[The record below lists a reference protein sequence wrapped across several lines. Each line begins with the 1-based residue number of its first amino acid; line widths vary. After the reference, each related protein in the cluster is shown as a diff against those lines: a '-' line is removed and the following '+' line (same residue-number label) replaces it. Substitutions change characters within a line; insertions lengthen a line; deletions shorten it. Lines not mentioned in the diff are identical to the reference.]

1 MRIDSMN
8 QVSQVYRMNKPKK
21 INTAYQ
27 ASFNDS
33 VEISQLG
40 KDIQIAKKAVSAA
53 PDKSPAN
60 SNPKSVIIG
69 LTALRRACLYIT
81 THSLNP
87 FALAKLT

>member
-8 QVSQVYRMNKPKK
+8 QVSQVYRMNRPKK

-40 KDIQIAKKAVSAA
+40 KDIQIAKKAVGAA
-53 PDKSPAN
+53 PDIREDKVAAMKAAFASGY
-60 SNPKSVIIG
+60 SVSDSD
-69 LTALRRACLYIT
+69 LADKLCE
-81 THSLNP
+81 S
-87 FALAKLT
+87 FAI

>member
-8 QVSQVYRMNKPKK
+8 QVSQVYRMNRPKK

-40 KDIQIAKKAVSAA
+40 KDIQIAKKAVSVA
-53 PDKSPAN
+53 PDIREDKVAAMKAAFAN
-60 SNPKSVIIG
+60 GYSVSDSDIADK
-69 LTALRRACLYIT
+69 LVE
-81 THSLNP
+81 S
-87 FALAKLT
+87 FAI

>member
-8 QVSQVYRMNKPKK
+8 QVSQVYRMNRPKK

-40 KDIQIAKKAVSAA
+40 RDFQIAKKAVSAA
-53 PDKSPAN
+53 PDIREDKVAAM
-60 SNPKSVIIG
+60 K
-69 LTALRRACLYIT
+69 TALAGGYTVSDSDIADKL
-81 THSLNP
+81 LEN
-87 FALAKLT
+87 FAI

>member
-8 QVSQVYRMNKPKK
+8 QVSQVYRMNRPKK

-40 KDIQIAKKAVSAA
+40 KDIQIAKKAIGATPDIREDKVAAMKAAFASGYSVSDSDLA
-53 PDKSPAN
+53 DKLVES
-60 SNPKSVIIG
+60 
-69 LTALRRACLYIT
+69 
-81 THSLNP
+81 
-87 FALAKLT
+87 FAI